1 MKVTNFEKLYIFWLV
16 ILISCN
22 PCEDDGGDPRQ
33 GKYVIIQSN
42 SQDGIDEVFR
52 FDYETFKLREVSST
66 LKLGKSNTIEKS
78 ILFNNDSIFI
88 LDKYSLKSSLIFD
101 NVPGIN
107 VKTAFLTKD
116 GGDLLILSTDS
127 ILYKSDL
134 SNNVEFIDNNF
145 SCSEIFIN
153 SFSFAYWKE
162 NKNLLVLRN
171 IQNTLNVNKSFN
183 FNYEKLSDIV
193 LNQESVVFSNYNDII
208 SKVYFLDFNLAIV
221 DTMSIELGRMRPVL
235 VKKELY
241 LYNDS
246 ALYYNAN
253 VLYRCSLVEK
263 IEKVYFSSK
272 NEIIYLFIIDNLS
285 GERSIY
291 YSLLEKVNFK
301 LLINNAEAVD

>member
-1 MKVTNFEKLYIFWLV
+1 M
-16 ILISCN
+16 
-22 PCEDDGGDPRQ
+22 
-33 GKYVIIQSN
+33 
-42 SQDGIDEVFR
+42 
-52 FDYETFKLREVSST
+52 
-66 LKLGKSNTIEKS
+66 
-78 ILFNNDSIFI
+78 
-88 LDKYSLKSSLIFD
+88 
-101 NVPGIN
+101 
-107 VKTAFLTKD
+107 
-116 GGDLLILSTDS
+116 
-127 ILYKSDL
+127 
-134 SNNVEFIDNNF
+134 
-145 SCSEIFIN
+145 
-153 SFSFAYWKE
+153 
-162 NKNLLVLRN
+162 LVLSN
-171 IQNTLNVNKSFN
+171 IQNTFNVNKSFN

-291 YSLLEKVNFK
+291 YSLLEEVNFK

>member
-1 MKVTNFEKLYIFWLV
+1 M
-16 ILISCN
+16 
-22 PCEDDGGDPRQ
+22 
-33 GKYVIIQSN
+33 IIQSN

-291 YSLLEKVNFK
+291 YSLLEEVNFK

>member
-16 ILISCN
+16 ILVSCN

-183 FNYEKLSDIV
+183 LNYEKLSDIV

-291 YSLLEKVNFK
+291 YSLLEEVNFK

>member
-16 ILISCN
+16 ILVSCN

-116 GGDLLILSTDS
+116 GGDLLILSIDS

-291 YSLLEKVNFK
+291 YSLLEEVNFK